1 VADDNSFHTMSSASD
16 TVYGDHEDNPPNA
29 MDTVK
34 ALHSDELASLSVNDQ
49 QLKAPPVTF
58 QALLLKTLHSYLI
71 FLTTTWWHSILALVA
86 PRMTLLDRVSLFLFA
101 FVASIIISI
110 LMLFC
115 VFAHIPVCVWLFQKW
130 AHMEADD
137 LSLVNASYP
146 KMFESMTHAQ
156 VDAARKSMTDPIKNS
171 SSTVA
176 HRIFDLDVARFLLQC
191 AALTYERTS
200 GPVQQA
206 VQKAQ
211 SASSGNE
218 KAQSGRQHRKPA
230 GKHARDVLGES
241 GAKQMMSALHDSKGE
256 TKLAAWANS
265 MTPSI
270 KYSTVSELNGTDSA
284 FCGVFF
290 DPASTWLVLAFKGTD
305 PTEFSEWASDFAY
318 IPREAG
324 ERIAGFGQVHG
335 GFYDRLF
342 VPPSGGI
349 APFDTIASA
358 VRAVADELSAAH
370 NGSKINLFVTGHSLG
385 CAMASLAYACL
396 ISEPFV
402 LGSNVVIRDAYLFAA
417 PIVCDPK
424 SVAAFNECL
433 DASATYED
441 GPYVRTLWRVVN
453 RQDAVATALPALGDD
468 RHKGSLR
475 NLFAFAHLGAE
486 LRMGSLREP
495 SYVRGGSLKADT
507 WVGIRSKLDLQTV
520 NVMNAQGMAPVIRW
534 TQDIPLLGRLAAHA
548 TTMYWDTISQLQ
560 VGRAYWAGT

>member
-1 VADDNSFHTMSSASD
+1 MTDVYSLHAMSSSSE

-34 ALHSDELASLSVNDQ
+34 ALHSDELASLSIDDQ
-49 QLKAPPVTF
+49 KLKAPPETF
-58 QALLLKTLHSYLI
+58 QHLLLKTLHSYLI
-71 FLTTTWWHSILALVA
+71 FLTTTWWHSILALFA
-86 PRMTLLDRVSLFLFA
+86 PRMTLLDRITLLLFA

-110 LMLFC
+110 MMLFC
-115 VFAHIPVCVWLFQKW
+115 VAAHIPICVWLFEKW

-146 KMFESMTHAQ
+146 KLFQSMTHTQ
-156 VDAARKSMTDPIKNS
+156 ISAARQSMAEPIKNS
-171 SSTVA
+171 PSTVA

-200 GPVQQA
+200 APVQQA
-206 VQKAQ
+206 VQKAK
-211 SASSGNE
+211 SASPAMKS
-218 KAQSGRQHRKPA
+218 QPGRRHPRGA
-230 GKHARDVLGES
+230 GRHAREVLGDS
-241 GAKQMMSALHDSKGE
+241 GAQQMMSVLHDSKGE

-265 MTPSI
+265 MIPPITYTS
-270 KYSTVSELNGTDSA
+270 VSELNGTDSA
-284 FCGVFF
+284 FCGVFY
-290 DPASTWLVLAFKGTD
+290 DPGSTWIILAFKGTD
-305 PTEFSEWASDFAY
+305 PTEFSEWASDFQY

-342 VPPSGGI
+342 AAPSSGGL
-349 APFDTIASA
+349 APFDTIASS

-370 NGSKINLFVTGHSLG
+370 ASSKINLFVTGHSLG

-396 ISEPFV
+396 ITEPFV
-402 LGSNVVIRDAYLFAA
+402 LGNNVVIRDAYLFAA

-424 SVAAFNECL
+424 SVAVFNDCL
-433 DASATYED
+433 DASTTYED

-453 RQDAVATALPALGDD
+453 RQDAVATALPSLGDD
-468 RHKGSLR
+468 RSKGSLR

-486 LRMGSLREP
+486 LRMGSKREP
-495 SYVRGGSLKADT
+495 SYVRGGSLKPDT

-520 NVMNAQGMAPVIRW
+520 NVMNAQSMPPIIRW
-534 TQDIPLLGRLAAHA
+534 SQDIPLVGRLAAHA
-548 TTMYWDTISQLQ
+548 TTMYWDAITQIQ
-560 VGRAYWAGT
+560 VGRAYWAGS